1 MKAVLRGSNSHRS
14 TRILVLSALVVKSPL
29 ARSSDRLGP
38 DSSGKPIRSSHARVP
53 AGRRTLRAWHHHL
66 TSNKSYRD
74 SNSNLGD
81 PIIATAI
88 LDRLLRHLATINI
101 RRESYRLKDRR
112 KVGVSAGGKGQ
123 GAIGS
128 LSFRRELAQG
138 SSPSKLCYAAKN
150 QRGLGQRRAPR

>member
-53 AGRRTLRAWHHHL
+53 AGGRPLRAWHHHL

-88 LDRLLRHLATINI
+88 LDRLLRPLATINI
-101 RRESYRLKDRR
+101 RRETYRLKDRR
-112 KVGVSAGGKGQ
+112 KVGLFPRAEKDSGRSAPFLSAESLQ
-123 GAIGS
+123 NGS
-128 LSFRRELAQG
+128 RRHGVPPAPPAWPWLA
-138 SSPSKLCYAAKN
+138 S
-150 QRGLGQRRAPR
+150 RRDE